1 MTTKKIN
8 IQAGP
13 GVYKHFRYQQLD
25 AWTCLGEFVDNSLGS
40 FLDKKNQKF
49 FKKKYTDFN
58 LEVEITRDKDNKTI
72 TIKDNAA
79 GIHDDELDRALKI
92 GNPPADASGLNEFGI
107 GMKMSSFWFS
117 KKWTITTTAL
127 GEPFIKQIIFDVDEI
142 EKNDLDH
149 VESIE
154 IGRTSEDD
162 HWTEIRLEVM
172 YPEHFPSGG
181 STLGK
186 INDHLSSM
194 YRRFTKNNQLKLTLY
209 DGDKVNELTYDHP
222 KILKMPY
229 VEDMDGDD
237 EEWKEEIDF
246 KFENKSIS
254 GWVALLDKP
263 SGVKSGFTLLRRD
276 RVIEG
281 QERAWKPGAD
291 ESNQFIF
298 FSGNSEPTKRLFGE
312 LDFKGFAV
320 TSNKSKIDW
329 APLDKEIK
337 LKFLEYLHFKIKR
350 NKSTNDQT
358 RFWNQCYNYIKAKD
372 NRYKAEITFDNFWE
386 EDSKDIFSKLDD
398 LHRDPILN
406 LETDSSSIEPNDFSD
421 IDETKYSPRSFS
433 VNVSSSEKWKVECI
447 PINNGGKGDLFD
459 FDDVEGDTWPK
470 IIKIKFDIDHQFIE
484 SIWPDRELFNSTA
497 FVVFNIFA
505 SVCITE
511 ATASEEGEDVPSSYP
526 RVMMN
531 KILSSN
537 SDE

>member
-1 MTTKKIN
+1 MTVKKIN

-25 AWTCLGEFVDNSLGS
+25 SWTCLGEFVDNSLGS

-49 FKKKYTDFN
+49 FKKNNIDFN
-58 LEVEITRDKDNKTI
+58 LEVDITRDKENKTI

-79 GIHDDELDRALKI
+79 GIHDDELERALKI

-222 KILKMPY
+222 EILNMPY
-229 VEDMDGDD
+229 VEEMDGDD

-254 GWVALLDKP
+254 GWVGLLDKP
-263 SGVKSGFTLLRRD
+263 SGVKSGFTLLRRN

-298 FSGNSEPTKRLFGE
+298 YSGNSEPTKRLFGE

-337 LKFLEYLHFKIKR
+337 QKFLEYLHFKIKR
-350 NKSTNDQT
+350 NKSTKDQT
-358 RFWNQCYNYIKAKD
+358 RFWTQCYSYMGARRTSKK
-372 NRYKAEITFDNFWE
+372 ITEDPPLLNWT
-386 EDSKDIFSKLDD
+386 EDSKEIFSKLGVQ
-398 LHRDPILN
+398 HKRSILN
-406 LETDSSSIEPNDFSD
+406 LNTPQIEHEQNDFSK
-421 IDETKYSPRSFS
+421 IDNGEYESRSFTI
-433 VNVSSSEKWKVECI
+433 NASESQQWKVEFT
-447 PINNGGKGDLFD
+447 PIENGGTGDVF
-459 FDDVEGDTWPK
+459 FYEEIEGDSWPK
-470 IIKIKFDIDHQFIE
+470 IIKIRIDKDHHFFKL
-484 SIWPDRELFNSTA
+484 IWPDRESFNSTA
-497 FVVFNIFA
+497 SSLFNIFA
-505 SVCITE
+505 AVCIVE
-511 ATASEEGEDVPSSYP
+511 ATAIEEGEDISPSYT
-526 RVMMN
+526 RMMIN
-531 KILSSN
+531 QILSS
-537 SDE
+537 SE